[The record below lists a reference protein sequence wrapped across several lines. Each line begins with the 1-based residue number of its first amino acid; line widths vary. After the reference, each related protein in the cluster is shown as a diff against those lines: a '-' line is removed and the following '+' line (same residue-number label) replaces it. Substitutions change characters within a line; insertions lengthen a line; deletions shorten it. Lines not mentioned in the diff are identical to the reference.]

1 MGLHERPVKLLRA
14 AGSRELQLSGCA
26 PTTTTSASAK
36 KMKAGET
43 CAMAGI
49 CCRLV
54 LTDDDNGR
62 QEG

>member
-1 MGLHERPVKLLRA
+1 MGLHESPVKLLRA

-26 PTTTTSASAK
+26 LTTTSASAK
-36 KMKAGET
+36 KMMAGET

-49 CCRLV
+49 YCR
-54 LTDDDNGR
+54 DDDNGR